1 MGLWVIVYMDGIWLC
16 VFELDF
22 KWRGLMDVFGC
33 RRIGFLKLV
42 CKVGLV
48 FCVIIVDKLLFKRI
62 DLVGCMLRVFYWRC
76 VLKIL
81 IFLFWIGFIS
91 DLFND
96 EFNDNDGCIVFL
108 MDINKFWKV
117 IEFVMFGNICVF
129 IKNVLFIFFL
139 LLLEVWLFLCRKRED
154 EFGFC
159 VFVLF
164 IFKFIEIFE
173 ELLVCFL
180 WIKFFVMF
188 IIGVFDVCLFE
199 ICLILYD
206 VWIVKFLF
214 KILEGLRSKCVVSFD
229 VMIGEDKGFK
239 GLYVEEGIKV
249 V

>member
-22 KWRGLMDVFGC
+22 MWRRLMDVFGC
-33 RRIGFLKLV
+33 RRVGFLKLV
-42 CKVGLV
+42 CKLGLV

-108 MDINKFWKV
+108 MDIIKFWFGKV
-117 IEFVMFGNICVF
+117 IEFMMFGNICVF
-129 IKNVLFIFFL
+129 IENVFFIFFL
-139 LLLEVWLFLCRKRED
+139 LLLEVLLFLCRKRED

-159 VFVLF
+159 VIVLF
-164 IFKFIEIFE
+164 IFKFIEFFE

-214 KILEGLRSKCVVSFD
+214 KILVGLRSKCVVSFD
-229 VMIGEDKGFK
+229 VMIGEDKG
-239 GLYVEEGIKV
+239 LYVEEDIKV